1 MSEKSISR
9 AVLIRSCSDRP
20 VNGGFCIPFKIV
32 DQRHA
37 GAFGNDIGCF
47 DCDFRA
53 FLISSAALKVYSL
66 LTVNLSGFNVRV
78 CSMIQGYIYAN
89 AIHIYSAV
97 NCSCYGACIILFNV
111 DSRTVAFNIS
121 VHSDGCVC
129 IICPDA
135 DPVIAAHNIICLD
148 VNDIE
153 IILITVH
160 VAFNIYSVTFS
171 FYVLGF
177 NNRPGSFFDY
187 SINSVTACIYI
198 ISVFRIICTFII
210 IVRFFG

>member
-9 AVLIRSCSDRP
+9 AVLICSCS
-20 VNGGFCIPFKIV
+20 NGTVDGGLCISLKIV

-37 GAFGNDIGCF
+37 GAFGNDIVCF
-47 DCDFRA
+47 NRDFRA
-53 FLISSAALKVYSL
+53 FLISSAGVKVYSRSA
-66 LTVNLSGFNVRV
+66 VDLSSFDLCV
-78 CSMIQGYIYAN
+78 CSMIQVCIYAN
-89 AIHIYSAV
+89 AIHIYIAV

-135 DPVIAAHNIICLD
+135 DPVAAAHYIICLD
-148 VNDIE
+148 CNDIV

-160 VAFNIYSVTFS
+160 VAFNIDAVTFS

-187 SINSVTACIYI
+187 SSNSVTACIYI
-198 ISVFRIICTFII
+198 ISIFRIICAFII
-210 IVRFFG
+210 IIRFFR